1 MEAILICLGI
11 WLAISLVDKALAVKS
26 EAIRREIE
34 WRLAHPE
41 EAEARAEERARAEIA
56 GLVECGLSEEEAVE
70 FWWRM
75 KLDELREFVG
85 EPC

>member
-1 MEAILICLGI
+1 MEAILICIGI
-11 WLAISLVDKALAVKS
+11 WLVISLVDKALAVKA

-56 GLVECGLSEEEAVE
+56 GLVECGLSDAEA
-70 FWWRM
+70 
-75 KLDELREFVG
+75 LDFVRLRLLAELQEWA
-85 EPC
+85 EAPC